1 MAVVG
6 RHGSNTAIRV
16 PVFTFPRLKPRWPFA
31 TAGLQS
37 VGLHSARL
45 ARCPVKPHVEIFR
58 LVRTRPADIDTVR
71 RILGQLPDF
80 LRIHS
85 GRSRAFGLFSQGEH
99 SDWWRE
105 QLDLLVT
112 GGVSEDEL
120 QRVKA
125 QVIASQVY
133 RQDSV
138 LGQASQIGRMRS
150 LGLPHD
156 AASVMTRK
164 LREVTPDQVRA
175 VARKYLVD
183 DKLTIAIL
191 DPQPMAEVGDS
202 GLIRPGETRPGADRP
217 GSK

>member
-1 MAVVG
+1 MV
-6 RHGSNTAIRV
+6 S
-16 PVFTFPRLKPRWPFA
+16 
-31 TAGLQS
+31 
-37 VGLHSARL
+37 
-45 ARCPVKPHVEIFR
+45 
-58 LVRTRPADIDTVR
+58 RTRVAHSVSSDYDGIRRGPGAFFVSVSPA
-71 RILGQLPDF
+71 
-80 LRIHS
+80 
-85 GRSRAFGLFSQGEH
+85 QGKSVDDVEQV
-99 SDWWRE
+99 WRE
-105 QLDLLVT
+105 QLDLLVA

-125 QVIASQVY
+125 QVIAAQVY

-138 LGQASQIGRMRS
+138 FSQASQIGRMRS

-183 DKLTIAIL
+183 DKLTVAIL
-191 DPQPMAEVGDS
+191 DPQPAAEVGEISLIKPDLVKP
-202 GLIRPGETRPGADRP
+202 GLVKP